1 MAATGGA
8 VGDDVAKAAAAWRH
22 FVALLEVL
30 PPDQAQ
36 PLWREVYEQAA
47 RAIGGLSGTSG

>member
-1 MAATGGA
+1 M
-8 VGDDVAKAAAAWRH
+8 GDDVAKAAAAWRH